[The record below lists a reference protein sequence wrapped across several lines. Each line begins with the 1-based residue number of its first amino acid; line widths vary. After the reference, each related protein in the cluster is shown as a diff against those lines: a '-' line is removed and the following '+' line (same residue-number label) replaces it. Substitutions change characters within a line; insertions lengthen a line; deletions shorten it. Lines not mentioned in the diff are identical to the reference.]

1 MTLTALLIAAAFP
14 TAGIGAPVGAAV
26 SGVSGKPGAQEPQ
39 VEVWTNRQ
47 NVLLRGDQVRVYFR
61 TESDAYVTVFQVDTD
76 GVARVLFPAGPWDNN
91 YIRGRQ
97 QAEIRAYG
105 QRYTFLANEYPGQG
119 FLFAVASRDPFDYSQ
134 FVSGGQWDYRFIGL
148 EGRIVGD
155 PYVVF
160 MDVIDAIVPA
170 NYADYEYDTVVYNVG
185 QSYAYPRFVC
195 YDCHEYAPY
204 PVWDPYVEQCVPFGV
219 TVYNDPYYY
228 PVRDR
233 KGTDVVFS
241 GRRLEPRYVITKRHP
256 TEPYVR
262 MMERHDDAGRRS
274 AQTARRVT
282 GRDLGGVGTVP
293 TPEPSRRTLV
303 REGSASDIDT
313 GSALAV
319 QRRAE
324 EERAARDPSLAE
336 RFRSAWRAVT
346 SSESAARREEART
359 GSVSQAATPVTGG
372 RRRPTL
378 ERRTAPTI
386 DSIPAELPRPDS
398 TARDS
403 GQARREA
410 PRRKPDTSAVD
421 PSRRESPDRR

>member
-1 MTLTALLIAAAFP
+1 MTLTALLIAAVLP
-14 TAGIGAPVGAAV
+14 TAGIGAPPGAAI
-26 SGVSGKPGAQEPQ
+26 SGVFGMPGAQEPQ

-47 NVLLRGDQVRVYFR
+47 SVLLRGDQVRVYFR

-97 QAEIRAYG
+97 EAEIRAYG

-155 PYVVF
+155 PYAAF
-160 MDVIDAIVPA
+160 MDVIDAIVPP
-170 NYADYEYDTVVYNVG
+170 NYADYEYDTVLYNVG

-233 KGTDVVFS
+233 RGTDVVFT
-241 GRRLEPRYVITKRHP
+241 GRRLEARYVITKRHP
-256 TEPYVR
+256 AEPYVR
-262 MMERHDDAGRRS
+262 MMERHDEPGTRS
-274 AQTARRVT
+274 AQTTRRVT
-282 GRDLGGVGTVP
+282 GRDVGGVGTVP
-293 TPEPSRRTLV
+293 TPEASRRTLGQ
-303 REGSASDIDT
+303 ESSAPSLDT
-313 GSALAV
+313 ASAIAV
-319 QRRAE
+319 QRRAQE
-324 EERAARDPSLAE
+324 EPAPSDPSLAE
-336 RFRSAWRAVT
+336 RVRSAWRAVT
-346 SSESAARREEART
+346 SSPSNAQTEQERVRSASEA
-359 GSVSQAATPVTGG
+359 AAPVTGG
-372 RRRPTL
+372 RQRPTL
-378 ERRTAPTI
+378 ERRTAPTAA
-386 DSIPAELPRPDS
+386 SIPAELPKPDS
-398 TARDS
+398 TAGDS
-403 GQARREA
+403 INASR
-410 PRRKPDTSAVD
+410 PRPDTSAVD
-421 PSRRESPDRR
+421 PSRRESPPRR

>member
-1 MTLTALLIAAAFP
+1 MTVTALLIAAALP
-14 TAGIGAPVGAAV
+14 TAGMSAPHGATI
-26 SGVSGKPGAQEPQ
+26 SGVFGERGPKEPQ

-61 TESDAYVTVFQVDTD
+61 TESDAYVTVVQVDTD

-91 YIRGRQ
+91 YIRGRRE
-97 QAEIRAYG
+97 AEIRAYG

-134 FVSGGQWDYRFIGL
+134 LVSGGQWDYRLIGL

-155 PYVVF
+155 PYVAF

-170 NYADYEYDTVVYNVG
+170 NYADYEYDTVLYNVG

-228 PVRDR
+228 PVRER
-233 KGTDVVFS
+233 KGTEVVFS

-256 TEPYVR
+256 TEPYVQ
-262 MMERHDDAGRRS
+262 MMERRDGSGGRS

-293 TPEPSRRTLV
+293 TPEPTQTLM
-303 REGSASDIDT
+303 REGSASNLDPR
-313 GSALAV
+313 SATEV
-319 QRRAE
+319 QRRAVE
-324 EERAARDPSLAE
+324 GRAAQDPSLAE

-346 SSESAARREEART
+346 SSPSNAGRRGEPT
-359 GSVSQAATPVTGG
+359 GSASQAAPPVTGA
-372 RRRPTL
+372 RQRPTL
-378 ERRTAPTI
+378 ERRTAPM
-386 DSIPAELPRPDS
+386 ADS
-398 TARDS
+398 TAADS
-403 GQARREA
+403 TVADSSRARREA
-410 PRRKPDTSAVD
+410 QQRNPDTSSVD
-421 PSRRESPDRR
+421 PASRGAERRR